1 MAASAVA
8 SLPAQTS
15 AARLRRL
22 GADAL
27 YLLLGF
33 VMSIVAFTVWVTGVT
48 LSLSLGLLIIG
59 FPVVIL
65 TFACFRWLADLE
77 RWRAGLVLGERIPSA
92 YRPAPPDG
100 RIVSRL
106 KVAAHDPQRWK
117 DVVYLAVISV
127 VGFVW
132 GIVWLALWSYALGSL
147 TLPAW
152 WWALPSDA
160 EYMWFTID
168 SWEKSVGIAAF
179 GVVLL
184 ALALLLQ
191 RPLAVSQAQIARWL
205 LAPSL
210 AARVEQLTETRA
222 GAVDAATAELQR
234 IERDL
239 HDGAQA
245 RLVALAMDLGMAEER
260 FDRDPES
267 ARELV
272 GEAREEAKR
281 ALAELRDLARGMRP
295 SLLAERG
302 LGPAIVALAARS
314 PVPATATVDVPGKLP
329 AAVETAAWFVVSEAL
344 ANTAKHSGAA
354 RAAVWLTQRDGELHV
369 EVVDDGS
376 RRRRP
381 LRHRPARA
389 RAAGRG
395 ARRLARGPQPA
406 RRADGRASGPAVRV
420 VIAEDLALLRDGL
433 ERLLRD
439 SGFDVV
445 AAVADGDALLAAV
458 EEHVP
463 DVAIVDVR
471 LPPAFRDEGVRA
483 ALELRRRR
491 AGFPVLILSQYV
503 EQTYAA
509 ELLADGTGGVGYLL
523 KDRVSDVLD
532 FVDAVRRVASRRHG
546 ARPRGRL
553 PARRRPR
560 GRPAH
565 PAQHARARGARA
577 DGRGPHEPRDRRRA
591 RDHVERRREA
601 RREHLRQARP
611 AAGRQRPPA
620 RARGRGLA
628 RRLAP
633 AAGPAVTTIV
643 CSTCAA
649 SAPSAVRTVQP
660 SPPARMP
667 VPPAPRIGSIVITRP
682 ECRRVGSSGSGTF
695 GHRRRLVDRA
705 PDPVAAEL
713 VEHRH
718 AASGGLAGHRLADR
732 AHRRARDRGGHP
744 ARERGVGRRHQ
755 PPHARRGGRDRDRH
769 AGVRVEAVELGR
781 DVELDEVA
789 AA

>member
-8 SLPAQTS
+8 SFPAQTS
-15 AARLRRL
+15 ATRLRRL

-27 YLLLGF
+27 YLLLGL
-33 VMSIVAFTVWVTGVT
+33 VMSIIVFTVWITGVT

-77 RWRAGLVLGERIPSA
+77 RLRAGLVLGERIPSA
-92 YRPAPPDG
+92 YRPAPADG

-117 DVVYLAVISV
+117 DVAYLAVFSV

-132 GIVWLALWSYALGSL
+132 GIVWITLWGYALGSL

-184 ALALLLQ
+184 VLALLLQ
-191 RPLAVSQAQIARWL
+191 RPLAISQAQIARRL

-210 AARVEQLTETRA
+210 TARVAQLTETRA

-272 GEAREEAKR
+272 GEARLEAKR

-314 PVPATATVDVPGKLP
+314 PVPATAKVDVPATLP

-354 RAAVWLTQRDGELHV
+354 HAAIWLTQRDGQLNV

-376 RRRRP
+376 
-381 LRHRPARA
+381 
-389 RAAGRG
+389 GG
-395 ARRLARGPQPA
+395 ADR
-406 RRADGRASGPAVRV
+406 S
-420 VIAEDLALLRDGL
+420 
-433 ERLLRD
+433 
-439 SGFDVV
+439 
-445 AAVADGDALLAAV
+445 
-458 EEHVP
+458 
-463 DVAIVDVR
+463 
-471 LPPAFRDEGVRA
+471 
-483 ALELRRRR
+483 
-491 AGFPVLILSQYV
+491 
-503 EQTYAA
+503 
-509 ELLADGTGGVGYLL
+509 GTGL
-523 KDRVSDVLD
+523 
-532 FVDAVRRVASRRHG
+532 
-546 ARPRGRL
+546 
-553 PARRRPR
+553 
-560 GRPAH
+560 
-565 PAQHARARGARA
+565 
-577 DGRGPHEPRDRRRA
+577 
-591 RDHVERRREA
+591 
-601 RREHLRQARP
+601 
-611 AAGRQRPPA
+611 
-620 RARGRGLA
+620 RGLA
-628 RRLAP
+628 QRV
-633 AAGPAVTTIV
+633 AALDGSLEVH
-643 CSTCAA
+643 
-649 SAPSAVRTVQP
+649 
-660 SPPARMP
+660 SPPGGP
-667 VPPAPRIGSIVITRP
+667 TVV
-682 ECRRVGSSGSGTF
+682 
-695 GHRRRLVDRA
+695 RA
-705 PDPVAAEL
+705 VLPCE
-713 VEHRH
+713 
-718 AASGGLAGHRLADR
+718 
-732 AHRRARDRGGHP
+732 
-744 ARERGVGRRHQ
+744 
-755 PPHARRGGRDRDRH
+755 
-769 AGVRVEAVELGR
+769 
-781 DVELDEVA
+781 
-789 AA
+789 

>member
-8 SLPAQTS
+8 SFPAQTS
-15 AARLRRL
+15 ATRLRRL

-92 YRPAPPDG
+92 YRPAPPDR

-117 DVVYLAVISV
+117 DVVYLAVLSV

-147 TLPAW
+147 TLPVW

-191 RPLAVSQAQIARWL
+191 RPLAISQAQIARWL

-314 PVPATATVDVPGKLP
+314 PVPATATVERPGQ
-329 AAVETAAWFVVSEAL
+329 A
-344 ANTAKHSGAA
+344 
-354 RAAVWLTQRDGELHV
+354 
-369 EVVDDGS
+369 
-376 RRRRP
+376 
-381 LRHRPARA
+381 
-389 RAAGRG
+389 
-395 ARRLARGPQPA
+395 
-406 RRADGRASGPAVRV
+406 
-420 VIAEDLALLRDGL
+420 
-433 ERLLRD
+433 
-439 SGFDVV
+439 
-445 AAVADGDALLAAV
+445 
-458 EEHVP
+458 
-463 DVAIVDVR
+463 
-471 LPPAFRDEGVRA
+471 
-483 ALELRRRR
+483 
-491 AGFPVLILSQYV
+491 
-503 EQTYAA
+503 
-509 ELLADGTGGVGYLL
+509 
-523 KDRVSDVLD
+523 
-532 FVDAVRRVASRRHG
+532 
-546 ARPRGRL
+546 
-553 PARRRPR
+553 ARRRSR
-560 GRPAH
+560 
-565 PAQHARARGARA
+565 
-577 DGRGPHEPRDRRRA
+577 
-591 RDHVERRREA
+591 
-601 RREHLRQARP
+601 
-611 AAGRQRPPA
+611 RPP
-620 RARGRGLA
+620 GSWSP
-628 RRLAP
+628 RRSP
-633 AAGPAVTTIV
+633 TPP
-643 CSTCAA
+643 STA
-649 SAPSAVRTVQP
+649 
-660 SPPARMP
+660 
-667 VPPAPRIGSIVITRP
+667 APRTPR
-682 ECRRVGSSGSGTF
+682 SG
-695 GHRRRLVDRA
+695 
-705 PDPVAAEL
+705 
-713 VEHRH
+713 
-718 AASGGLAGHRLADR
+718 
-732 AHRRARDRGGHP
+732 
-744 ARERGVGRRHQ
+744 
-755 PPHARRGGRDRDRH
+755 
-769 AGVRVEAVELGR
+769 
-781 DVELDEVA
+781 
-789 AA
+789 